1 MQVCEEFKLPVTG
14 VVEGLAVRAVRLSNS
29 RPLEQSAAW
38 QWLAD
43 NRPGNISPPVGDGC
57 GGGTGRPRCPP
68 LSAVV
73 RRGSGWPMTG
83 YTRVGR

>member
-14 VVEGLAVRAVRLSNS
+14 VVEGLAARAVRLSNS

-43 NRPGNISPPVGDGC
+43 NRPGNISSC
-57 GGGTGRPRCPP
+57 G
-68 LSAVV
+68 
-73 RRGSGWPMTG
+73 
-83 YTRVGR
+83 

>member
-14 VVEGLAVRAVRLSNS
+14 VVEGLAARAVRLSNS

-43 NRPGNISPPVGDGC
+43 NRPGNISPPVG
-57 GGGTGRPRCPP
+57 GGGGDGEGVEQ
-68 LSAVV
+68 SAA
-73 RRGSGWPMTG
+73 
-83 YTRVGR
+83 RVFL